1 MKVWQLFLI
10 ILNIG
15 LLVGLTASNPSM
27 DDYLAFCDQELRRL
41 FDHSDGSLPVEQG
54 RLIRAVYEAQRGKL
68 LEGIVRKQTVRT
80 DLVLFSLY
88 KMQVAGTELSVL
100 GIGGM
105 LVPLHGLEESMR
117 AVGKFAF

>member
-10 ILNIG
+10 ILITG

-41 FDHSDGSLPVEQG
+41 FDHSDGSLSSAQE
-54 RLIRAVYEAQRGKL
+54 RLIRAVYEANRRKL
-68 LEGIVRKQTVRT
+68 LEGIVRKQTART
-80 DLVLFSLY
+80 NLVLFSLY
-88 KMQVAGTELSVL
+88 TMQVAGTELSVL

-105 LVPLHGLEESMR
+105 LFPLHGLEDSMR